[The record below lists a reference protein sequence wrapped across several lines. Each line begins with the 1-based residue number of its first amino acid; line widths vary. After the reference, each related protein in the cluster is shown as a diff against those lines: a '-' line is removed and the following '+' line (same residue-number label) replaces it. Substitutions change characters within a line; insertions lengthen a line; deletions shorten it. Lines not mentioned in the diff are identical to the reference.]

1 MRRAASSTSSARLR
15 SVTLLCRDA
24 TALSRAHDALL
35 GLGLSSAWAPRAGHA
50 ALCASA
56 GVSLGQS
63 TTLELVAAAPS
74 VHWRWPSEA
83 SALRLVSANLVADA
97 AGDAAHDAAGGDAA
111 SDSAGGAADG
121 DDLVCG
127 DVLAAL
133 LGGGGE
139 GAGTLLASVGLGR
152 WMPQAPVGPVV
163 TLSAARPQRGVPSRA
178 PAPPVAASLS
188 LAEVVLG
195 ADSHALF
202 VAAQRTLEAAGAAH
216 AAAVWRLPHAAS
228 APLRLLPGRSSAL
241 SLACGAEALEALT
254 QRLRLPLR
262 GERRGAVGT
271 GAAHY
276 AAVSTLPA
284 LAGLD
289 LRLVEAGAA
298 APSYFVEPSAAMD
311 EDVDPAMND
320 PEDPRKQQSLSCAS
334 VAGMDLVS
342 TIRMRLRGLGK

>member
-1 MRRAASSTSSARLR
+1 
-15 SVTLLCRDA
+15 
-24 TALSRAHDALL
+24 
-35 GLGLSSAWAPRAGHA
+35 
-50 ALCASA
+50 
-56 GVSLGQS
+56 
-63 TTLELVAAAPS
+63 
-74 VHWRWPSEA
+74 
-83 SALRLVSANLVADA
+83 
-97 AGDAAHDAAGGDAA
+97 
-111 SDSAGGAADG
+111 
-121 DDLVCG
+121 
-127 DVLAAL
+127 
-133 LGGGGE
+133 
-139 GAGTLLASVGLGR
+139 
-152 WMPQAPVGPVV
+152 
-163 TLSAARPQRGVPSRA
+163 
-178 PAPPVAASLS
+178 LS